1 MATEKIFIESI
12 KTIKSKFLLI
22 VFSLSLILLSFT
34 ASKTDIAVAQE
45 RYTPAFSIKID
56 PRQAFINGEA
66 NPVDGEA
73 INLRKLGIIPGDT
86 ISIERFG
93 YLSPYSDPN
102 NEYYGGLYATFS
114 TNNILLPNS
123 NGFSGVNTVRV
134 PGAIDTLLPNG
145 CIQCIDN
152 KIFLISS
159 GQNQVN
165 GGYNG
170 ILVQVPAN
178 AEYLF
183 IGVNDGYF
191 GDNVDSNGD
200 FAVGISKVLAP

>member
-1 MATEKIFIESI
+1 MTTYKIFVESI
-12 KTIKSKFLLI
+12 KTLKSKFALQVLL
-22 VFSLSLILLSFT
+22 LGLILLCST
-34 ASKTDIAVAQE
+34 ALKTDLAVAQE

-73 INLRKLGIIPGDT
+73 INLSQLGINPGDK

-93 YLSPYSDPN
+93 YLSPYADPS

-114 TNNILLPNS
+114 TDNTLLSNNNS
-123 NGFSGVNTVRV
+123 FSGINTVRV

-145 CIQCIDN
+145 CIQCISN
-152 KIFLISS
+152 KIFFISDR
-159 GQNQVN
+159 QNQVN

-170 ILVQVPAN
+170 ILVEVPAN
-178 AEYLF
+178 AKYLF
-183 IGVNDGYF
+183 IGVNDSYF

-200 FAVGISKVLAP
+200 FAVGITKVLTP